1 MYYTVT
7 YRALPSG
14 SVQRKTVTAPANQT
28 TLTGLNKYT
37 NYSIV
42 VFASTCKGAGNISAP
57 IFVVTDEDSKCADLL
72 LAKTRAAICSRGN
85 AKRRSYY
92 CYGAEYANVLVNQ
105 M

>member
-1 MYYTVT
+1 M
-7 YRALPSG
+7 
-14 SVQRKTVTAPANQT
+14 TAPANQT

-37 NYSIV
+37 NYSIS

-57 IFVVTDEDSKCADLL
+57 IFIVTDEDSKCADLL

-92 CYGAEYANVLVNQ
+92 CYGTEYANFLVNQ